1 MILIRRK
8 KLPIKSTMVK
18 KKRRPNAKSLSDLID
33 MDKQKTDGLTPSIPQ
48 LRNCFLRTCQAK
60 ILPVRLSF

>member
-1 MILIRRK
+1 MTLTRRK

-33 MDKQKTDGLTPSIPQ
+33 MDKQKTDRLTPMQHSTNKK
-48 LRNCFLRTCQAK
+48 LLFKN
-60 ILPVRLSF
+60 LSG